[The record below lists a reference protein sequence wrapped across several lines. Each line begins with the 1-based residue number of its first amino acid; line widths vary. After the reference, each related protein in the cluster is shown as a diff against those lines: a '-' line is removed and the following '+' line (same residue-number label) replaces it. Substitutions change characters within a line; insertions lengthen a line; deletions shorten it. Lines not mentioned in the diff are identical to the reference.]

1 MPVGVELTAGMIA
14 QRRRR
19 LPPASVGGDDHSQAF
34 KDFEAAGW
42 SANASGYERL
52 TGRITARVADL
63 LLDAAG
69 VRDGVRV
76 LDVGCGTGAL
86 CAIAAARGARPT
98 GVDLAEG
105 MVAAARRAHPSL
117 EFASGDAEAL
127 PCADGAFDAALGAF
141 VVNHVPHPERAAAE
155 LRRVLAPGGRVAL
168 AMWGPPER
176 VPFLGLFDAAMR
188 AAGVGGRAGPALPAG
203 PAAFRF
209 ADADELRGLLHGAG
223 FERVEVREHE
233 LSHAVAGADE
243 LWDGVRTGSV
253 RTAAQLRA
261 LDDNERARVR
271 GALEELLEER
281 RAGGGLELETAVLI
295 AAGVSPAAG
304 TPARRAR

>member
-1 MPVGVELTAGMIA
+1 M
-14 QRRRR
+14 
-19 LPPASVGGDDHSQAF
+19 GGDEHSQAF

-42 SANASGYERL
+42 SANAGGYERL
-52 TGRITARVADL
+52 TGRITAQVAEL

-69 VRDGVRV
+69 VRPGARV

-86 CAIAAARGARPT
+86 CALAAARGARPT
-98 GVDLAEG
+98 GVDLADG
-105 MVAAARRAHPSL
+105 MVAAARRAHPEL
-117 EFASGDAEAL
+117 EFVAGDAEAL
-127 PCADGAFDAALGAF
+127 PCADAGVDAALGAF

-155 LRRVLAPGGRVAL
+155 LRRVLVPGGRVAL

-188 AAGVGGRAGPALPAG
+188 AAGVDAGDALPPG

-209 ADADELRGLLHGAG
+209 ADEAALRELLERNG

-233 LSHAVAGADE
+233 LSHSVADADE
-243 LWDGVRTGSV
+243 LWDGVQSGSV

-261 LDDNERARVR
+261 LDDGERARVR
-271 GALEELLEER
+271 GALEELLAER

>member
-14 QRRRR
+14 QRRRT
-19 LPPASVGGDDHSQAF
+19 LPRAPVGGDEHSQAF

-42 SANASGYERL
+42 SASARGYERL

-69 VRDGVRV
+69 VRDGARV
-76 LDVGCGTGAL
+76 LDVGCGTGTL
-86 CAIAAARGARPT
+86 CAAAAARGARPT

-105 MVAAARRAHPSL
+105 MLAAARRAHPAL
-117 EFASGDAEAL
+117 EFVAGDAEDL
-127 PCADGAFDAALGAF
+127 PCAHGAFDAALGAF

-155 LRRVLAPGGRVAL
+155 LRRVVAPGGRVAL

-176 VPFLGLFDAAMR
+176 VPFLGLFDAALR
-188 AAGVGGRAGPALPAG
+188 AAGVHAAEALPPG
-203 PAAFRF
+203 PEAFRF
-209 ADADELRGLLHGAG
+209 ADAGELRALLEAAG

-233 LSHAVAGADE
+233 LSHAVEGADE
-243 LWDGVRTGSV
+243 LWDGVQTGSV

-261 LDDNERARVR
+261 LDDGERARVR

-295 AAGVSPAAG
+295 AAGVSPAA
-304 TPARRAR
+304 

>member
-1 MPVGVELTAGMIA
+1 MSSLAPRSG
-14 QRRRR
+14 
-19 LPPASVGGDDHSQAF
+19 PPEPEPGRAF

-42 SANASGYERL
+42 SANAGGYGRL
-52 TGRITARVADL
+52 TGRITARVSEL

-69 VRDGVRV
+69 VRDGARV

-86 CAIAAARGARPT
+86 CAAAAARGARPT
-98 GVDLAEG
+98 GIDLAGG
-105 MVAAARRAHPSL
+105 MVAAARRAHPGL
-117 EFASGDAEAL
+117 EFVEGDAEAL
-127 PCADGAFDAALGAF
+127 PCADAGFDAVLGAF
-141 VVNHVPHPERAAAE
+141 VVNHVPRPERAAAE

-188 AAGVGGRAGPALPAG
+188 AAGVRAADALPPG

-209 ADADELRGLLHGAG
+209 ADTDELRTLLVGMGL
-223 FERVEVREHE
+223 ERVEVREHE
-233 LSHAVAGADE
+233 LHHAVAGADE
-243 LWDGVRTGSV
+243 LWEGVQSGSV

-261 LDDNERARVR
+261 LDDDERARVR
-271 GALEELLEER
+271 SALGELLEER

-295 AAGVSPAAG
+295 AAGVSPAA
-304 TPARRAR
+304 

>member
-19 LPPASVGGDDHSQAF
+19 LPRAPVGGDDHSQAF

-52 TGRITARVADL
+52 TGRITARVAEL
-63 LLDAAG
+63 LLDAAH
-69 VRDGVRV
+69 VRDGARV
-76 LDVGCGTGAL
+76 IDVGCGTGAL
-86 CAIAAARGARPT
+86 CAAAAARGARPT

-105 MVAAARRAHPSL
+105 MLAAARRAHPAL
-117 EFASGDAEAL
+117 EFVAGDAEAL
-127 PCADGAFDAALGAF
+127 PCGDGGFDAALGAF

-188 AAGVGGRAGPALPAG
+188 AAGVRAADALPPG

-209 ADADELRGLLHGAG
+209 ADADELRKVLEATG

-233 LSHAVAGADE
+233 L
-243 LWDGVRTGSV
+243 
-253 RTAAQLRA
+253 
-261 LDDNERARVR
+261 
-271 GALEELLEER
+271 
-281 RAGGGLELETAVLI
+281 
-295 AAGVSPAAG
+295 
-304 TPARRAR
+304 